1 MVSVEVVKAMVTSTF
16 TGGHTI
22 ELVNP
27 VKHDN
32 IDRSYIDSSGLR
44 QIFAPKLSH
53 AYVQYDTAAAPASSS
68 FSEDLY
74 IHTSAP
80 PQLRQ
85 AVPVSRTT
93 PTATFLLEHRSQ
105 TQGNPSK

>member
-1 MVSVEVVKAMVTSTF
+1 MITSTF
-16 TGGHTI
+16 TGGHTN

-44 QIFAPKLSH
+44 QIFAPKLFH
-53 AYVQYDTAAAPASSS
+53 AYVEHDTAAAPASSS

-74 IHTSAP
+74 IHTLP
-80 PQLRQ
+80 RII
-85 AVPVSRTT
+85 
-93 PTATFLLEHRSQ
+93 
-105 TQGNPSK
+105 